1 MSGVIGFSAFRSG
14 SKRLPKKN
22 GYRLGEKTLYQIT
35 LDKLTALR
43 REGILEAVVAS
54 TDSPEWQQHCRD
66 LYGDSVVIHS
76 RPESVSGDRSSD
88 TEVVLNFFEQHPEFK
103 GSAVLLSLCTYPFMR
118 SAVLKQMVEKH
129 RETDA
134 SVFAVVPSHHMP
146 QKLLRLEEG
155 VLRPYLFERM
165 EEFESNTKL
174 LLERYPAAYH
184 STGAFLITDA
194 FNTMSVLDDLWHQN
208 NIGYVL
214 DDSFHVDIDTLEDFE
229 LAQLRYEQT
238 GAYE

>member
-1 MSGVIGFSAFRSG
+1 MSGVIGFTAFRAG

-35 LDKLTALR
+35 LDKLLALKDA
-43 REGILEAVVAS
+43 GVVEAVVAS
-54 TDSPEWQQHCRD
+54 TDSEEWQKQCRE
-66 LYGDSVVIHS
+66 LYGDSVIIHN

-88 TEVVLNFFEQHPEFK
+88 TEVVLDFFQQHPEFK

-118 SAVLKQMVEKH
+118 SVVLKKMVERY
-129 RETDA
+129 RESDA
-134 SVFAVVPSHHMP
+134 SVFAVVPAHHMP
-146 QKLLRLEEG
+146 QKLLRLENG
-155 VLRPYLFERM
+155 VIKPYLFERM

-184 STGAFLITDA
+184 STGAFLVTDA

-208 NIGYVL
+208 DIGYVL